1 MTYPAEPEEVV
12 CPICQAVNSPER
24 LLSTHA
30 IGSPDLDLRPPPD
43 EGTLLHYMIETCDNC
58 FYTTIRLDH
67 PPLAGT
73 QAAMASTEWNE
84 LLKRNDLP
92 SLAANFKR
100 GEILRVFSQDYMGAV
115 WMALRAVWVADDSRP
130 SVAPALR
137 REAALL
143 VERAMAAG
151 TPFASDFGGNEA
163 LLADLLRRSGDH
175 KAAAYWA
182 NKGIQSA
189 VNPVLKSV
197 LAFQLKLIDIM
208 DLKAHKIEEATT
220 QQKSASQHQQPSMGE
235 IVQEESTESRA
246 TLEIPTQK
254 KSNEPAAY
262 IRHQEADPTLIR
274 VLRDIGLRALAHS
287 GHKCPD
293 VFMTSFL
300 NNTVIVFSQTGCFM
314 LGIGW
319 RSLGVPEE
327 IVSILLS
334 IRYNLKAQGI
344 DIFQP
349 SMFLDVKD
357 GPVIGP
363 AERSL
368 VFLKE
373 FHIRLGCPPDDAPE
387 WLRLTYSEIGK
398 LIEPGS
404 ELVRAAGFTSE
415 LPKTAP
421 DLSTQHST
429 SIVDSAP
436 RPREDGDNESL
447 AHADSLTYPIY
458 RTEEPGFLSAHEY
471 NGGFSDFLKHS
482 EIRLWPYWTD
492 TLIRKYLGNPDF
504 LMNAEGTVLDLD
516 NEDFAPSLT
525 RLFNASRV
533 EAAMQLSSWQ
543 ADAHRVK
550 AHREARDRSK
560 NRRAFQKLI
569 CILCER
575 EKAMKSFES
584 GWKCKYCGYET
595 KALD

>member
-1 MTYPAEPEEVV
+1 MTYPAEPEEVI
-12 CPICQAVNSPER
+12 CPICQAVYSPER

-58 FYTTIRLDH
+58 FYTAIHLDH
-67 PPLAGT
+67 PPPAGT
-73 QAAMASTEWNE
+73 QTAMASTEWHE
-84 LLKRNDLP
+84 LLKRKDLP
-92 SLAANFKR
+92 SLAVNFKR
-100 GEILRVFSQDYMGAV
+100 GEIIQVFSQDLKGAV
-115 WMALRAVWVADDSRP
+115 WMALRAVWAADDSKP
-130 SVAPALR
+130 IAAPALR

-143 VERAMAAG
+143 VERAMASG
-151 TPFASDFGGNEA
+151 TQLASDIGGNEA
-163 LLADLLRRSGDH
+163 LLTDLLRRSGDH
-175 KAAAYWA
+175 KAAVYWA

-208 DLKAHKIEEATT
+208 DLKAHKIEEATKH
-220 QQKSASQHQQPSMGE
+220 QKNDSLHQPPSMGK
-235 IVQEESTESRA
+235 IVQEESTEPRA

-254 KSNEPAAY
+254 KSNEPAAF
-262 IRHQEADPTLIR
+262 ISHQEADLNLIR
-274 VLRDIGLRALAHS
+274 VLRDIGIRALAHA
-287 GHKCPD
+287 GLNFPETR
-293 VFMTSFL
+293 MTVFL
-300 NNTVIVFSQTGCFM
+300 NNTVIVFSQTGCFV
-314 LGIGW
+314 LGISW

-327 IVSILLS
+327 IVSILFR
-334 IRYNLKAQGI
+334 IPHNLKAQGI

-349 SMFLDVKD
+349 AMFLDVKN

-373 FHIRLGCPPDDAPE
+373 FHICLGCPSDDAPE

-404 ELVRAAGFTSE
+404 ELALAAGFTSE
-415 LPKTAP
+415 LPKTTP
-421 DLSTQHST
+421 DLPTEHST

-436 RPREDGDNESL
+436 RPRKNGDEESL
-447 AHADSLTYPIY
+447 VHADSLTYTIY
-458 RTEEPGFLSAHEY
+458 RTEEPGFLSANEY
-471 NGGFSDFLKHS
+471 AGGVSGFIKHS

-504 LMNAEGTVLDLD
+504 LMNAEGTVLDLEK
-516 NEDFAPSLT
+516 EDFAPSLT
-525 RLFNASRV
+525 RLFYTDRV
-533 EAAMQLSSWQ
+533 EAAMRLSSWQ

-550 AHREARDRSK
+550 AQREAKDRSK
-560 NRRAFQKLI
+560 NHRAFQRLV

-575 EKAMKSFES
+575 EKAMKRFES
-584 GWKCKYCGYET
+584 GWRCKYCGYET
-595 KALD
+595 NAID